1 MDKGHI
7 TLLPNKKYSNLKKET
22 TNNLRC
28 CETIQYGYIKL
39 RDLKKWENGEIVAV
53 KMGMLTPSKPV
64 YKNLSIIDAACKRI
78 SEQDTTALFEDEDEL
93 IPVYVFVSEITDNE
107 WREHLISK
115 GFKSSR
121 KTASREGIKIDR
133 KNLFGEYGFFF
144 KEDTKE
150 SKSILEEK
158 RAEEERAH
166 QEYLKMQAR
175 IKKAKEKEAK
185 EKEKRFQESVEE
197 YNKIY
202 GDKAFD
208 KDYEKMSKKWRIVQ
222 YDITNKEMFGN
233 KTAMSTTW
241 NPSDDDFWAV
251 FTYGFL
257 TIVWFIWG
265 CCCELSFFVGLF
277 MVFSFISLCFTIICI
292 CGSHF
297 DKTYCTERVYARN
310 RDLEK
315 SISEA
320 AEIVVL
326 SNEGYVKINLEIPS
340 FLPTFASE
348 TIKQK

>member
-208 KDYEKMSKKWRIVQ
+208 KDYEKMSKKYGVVK
-222 YDITNKEMFGN
+222 YDITNKKMFGD
-233 KTAMSTTW
+233 KEVY
-241 NPSDDDFWAV
+241 NPIVECICLLTIFAFV
-251 FTYGFL
+251 AICLIACEILFFGFL
-257 TIVWFIWG
+257 FLI
-265 CCCELSFFVGLF
+265 LSAIILLIIIIYERN
-277 MVFSFISLCFTIICI
+277 FS
-292 CGSHF
+292 
-297 DKTYCTERVYARN
+297 KTNGTKKVYARKN
-310 RDLEK
+310 DFDK
-315 SISEA
+315 YIIDGA

-326 SNEGYVKINLEIPS
+326 SNEGNVYS
-340 FLPTFASE
+340 FQSDIRNKLS
-348 TIKQK
+348 IK

>member
-22 TNNLRC
+22 TNNLRY

-39 RDLKKWENGEIVAV
+39 RDLKKWENGETVAV
-53 KMGMLTPSKPV
+53 KMGMLTPSKPT

-158 RAEEERAH
+158 RAEEER
-166 QEYLKMQAR
+166 

-185 EKEKRFQESVEE
+185 EKEKRFQESIKE
-197 YNKIY
+197 YDKIY
-202 GDKAFD
+202 GEESFK

-222 YDITNKEMFGN
+222 YDITNKEMFGK
-233 KTAMSTTW
+233 KTTMSTTW
-241 NPSDDDFWAV
+241 NPSDDDRDAV
-251 FTYGFL
+251 LFYGFL

-265 CCCELSFFVGLF
+265 CCCELSFFVALF
-277 MVFSFISLCFTIICI
+277 MVFSFISLFATIICI

-297 DKTYCTERVYARN
+297 DKTYETEKVCARTRN
-310 RDLEK
+310 SEK
-315 SISEA
+315 NTGGA

-326 SNEGYVKINLEIPS
+326 TNEGYVYPFQSDIRNKLS
-340 FLPTFASE
+340 
-348 TIKQK
+348 IK

>member
-7 TLLPNKKYSNLKKET
+7 TLLPNKKYSSLKKET

-158 RAEEERAH
+158 RAEEERVY
-166 QEYLKMQAR
+166 QEYLREQAR

-208 KDYEKMSKKWRIVQ
+208 KDYEKMSKKYGIVK
-222 YDITNKEMFGN
+222 YDITNKEMFSN
-233 KTAMSTTW
+233 KEVS
-241 NPSDDDFWAV
+241 NP
-251 FTYGFL
+251 
-257 TIVWFIWG
+257 IVEGAWLIAIFV
-265 CCCELSFFVGLF
+265 SFA
-277 MVFSFISLCFTIICI
+277 ILCFAFEILFFGLLFVMLSCIILIITMIRDCNFNRTNGEKTI
-292 CGSHF
+292 
-297 DKTYCTERVYARN
+297 YARN
-310 RDLEK
+310 CDLEK
-315 SISEA
+315 SISGA

-326 SNEGYVKINLEIPS
+326 SNDSYVK
-340 FLPTFASE
+340 
-348 TIKQK
+348 

>member
-7 TLLPNKKYSNLKKET
+7 TLLPNKKYNSLKKET

-158 RAEEERAH
+158 RAEEERKY
-166 QEYLKMQAR
+166 QEYLKEQAR

-185 EKEKRFQESVEE
+185 EKEKRFQESIKE
-197 YNKIY
+197 YDKIY
-202 GDKAFD
+202 GEESFK
-208 KDYEKMSKKWRIVQ
+208 KDYEKMSKKYGVVK
-222 YDITNKEMFGN
+222 YDITNKKMFSY
-233 KTAMSTTW
+233 KEVY
-241 NPSDDDFWAV
+241 NPIVECICLLTV
-251 FTYGFL
+251 FAFVAICLIACEILFFGFL
-257 TIVWFIWG
+257 FLILSAIILLIIIIYERNFSKTNRTKTI
-265 CCCELSFFVGLF
+265 
-277 MVFSFISLCFTIICI
+277 
-292 CGSHF
+292 
-297 DKTYCTERVYARN
+297 YARKN
-310 RDLEK
+310 GFEK
-315 SISEA
+315 YIIDGA

-326 SNEGYVKINLEIPS
+326 SNEGNVYS
-340 FLPTFASE
+340 FQSDIRNNI
-348 TIKQK
+348 IKY

>member
-158 RAEEERAH
+158 RAEEEREY
-166 QEYLKMQAR
+166 QEYLKEQAR
-175 IKKAKEKEAK
+175 IKKAKEKLAK

-197 YNKIY
+197 YNKMY

-208 KDYEKMSKKWRIVQ
+208 KDYEEMSKKYGVVK
-222 YDITNKEMFGN
+222 YDITNKKMFSY
-233 KTAMSTTW
+233 KEVY
-241 NPSDDDFWAV
+241 NPIVECICLLTV
-251 FTYGFL
+251 FVFVAICLIACEILFFGFL
-257 TIVWFIWG
+257 FLI
-265 CCCELSFFVGLF
+265 LSAIILL
-277 MVFSFISLCFTIICI
+277 ITIIYERN
-292 CGSHF
+292 F
-297 DKTYCTERVYARN
+297 NETYSTKKVYARN
-310 RDLEK
+310 CDLEK
-315 SISEA
+315 PISGA

-326 SNEGYVKINLEIPS
+326 TNEGYVYP
-340 FLPTFASE
+340 F
-348 TIKQK
+348 

>member
-7 TLLPNKKYSNLKKET
+7 TLLPNKKYGNLKKET

-53 KMGMLTPSKPV
+53 KMGMLTPSKPA

-78 SEQDTTALFEDEDEL
+78 GEQDTTALFEDEDEL

-107 WREHLISK
+107 WREHLIGK

-158 RAEEERAH
+158 RAEEEREY
-166 QEYLKMQAR
+166 QEYLKEQAR

-208 KDYEKMSKKWRIVQ
+208 KDYEKMSKKYGVVK
-222 YDITNKEMFGN
+222 YDITNKEMFSG
-233 KTAMSTTW
+233 KVVTTKEW
-241 NPSDDDFWAV
+241 NLSDDDFYAV
-251 FTYGFL
+251 LTYGFL

-265 CCCELSFFVGLF
+265 CCCELSFFVALF
-277 MVFSFISLCFTIICI
+277 MVFSFISLCITILFICD
-292 CGSHF
+292 GNF
-297 DKTYCTERVYARN
+297 DKTYGTEKVCARTRN
-310 RDLEK
+310 SEK
-315 SISEA
+315 YTGGA

-326 SNEGYVKINLEIPS
+326 SNEGNVYS
-340 FLPTFASE
+340 FQSDIRNRLS
-348 TIKQK
+348 IK

>member
-158 RAEEERAH
+158 RAEEEREY
-166 QEYLKMQAR
+166 QEYLKEQAR
-175 IKKAKEKEAK
+175 IKKIKEKLAK

-197 YNKIY
+197 YNKMY

-208 KDYEKMSKKWRIVQ
+208 KDYEKMSEKYGVVK
-222 YDITNKEMFGN
+222 YDITNKKMFSY
-233 KTAMSTTW
+233 KEVTTIEFEP
-241 NPSDDDFWAV
+241 NDTKISMLCFFA
-251 FTYGFL
+251 FF
-257 TIVWFIWG
+257 IFVWFVLG
-265 CCCELSFFVGLF
+265 CSFDMDDTCFMFSAINVLLF
-277 MVFSFISLCFTIICI
+277 IITICLCPTKAN
-292 CGSHF
+292 
-297 DKTYCTERVYARN
+297 DTEKVYARKN
-310 RDLEK
+310 DFDK
-315 SISEA
+315 YIIDGA

-326 SNEGYVKINLEIPS
+326 SNEGNVYS
-340 FLPTFASE
+340 FQSDIRNKLS
-348 TIKQK
+348 IK

>member
-121 KTASREGIKIDR
+121 KTASREGIKIDK

-150 SKSILEEK
+150 SKSIVEEK
-158 RAEEERAH
+158 RAEEEREY
-166 QEYLKMQAR
+166 QEYLKEQAR

-208 KDYEKMSKKWRIVQ
+208 KDYEEMSKKYGVVK
-222 YDITNKEMFGN
+222 YDITNKKMFSI
-233 KTAMSTTW
+233 KEVTTKEW
-241 NPSDDDFWAV
+241 NPSGEDITLLFFFGF
-251 FTYGFL
+251 FTILFFFCGFSCISHEIPL
-257 TIVWFIWG
+257 IDVI
-265 CCCELSFFVGLF
+265 CIMLGLINLF
-277 MVFSFISLCFTIICI
+277 FTIIGI
-292 CGSHF
+292 CNLDSH
-297 DKTYCTERVYARN
+297 KTYSTEKIYVRKN
-310 RDLEK
+310 GFEK
-315 SISEA
+315 YIIDGA

-326 SNEGYVKINLEIPS
+326 TNKGYAYPFQSDIRNN
-340 FLPTFASE
+340 
-348 TIKQK
+348 TIKY

>member
-7 TLLPNKKYSNLKKET
+7 TLLPNKKYNNLKKET

-107 WREHLISK
+107 WREHLINK

-158 RAEEERAH
+158 RAEEEREY
-166 QEYLKMQAR
+166 QEYLKEQAR
-175 IKKAKEKEAK
+175 IKKIKEKLAK

-208 KDYEKMSKKWRIVQ
+208 KDYEKMSEKYGIVH
-222 YDITNKEMFGN
+222 YDITNKEMFSN
-233 KTAMSTTW
+233 KKVTSTECISSGEDIAM
-241 NPSDDDFWAV
+241 PYFFGF
-251 FTYGFL
+251 FTILFFFCGFSCISHEIPL
-257 TIVWFIWG
+257 IDVICIMLGFIN
-265 CCCELSFFVGLF
+265 LF
-277 MVFSFISLCFTIICI
+277 FTIIGI
-292 CGSHF
+292 CSLVFH
-297 DKTYCTERVYARN
+297 KTYSTEKIYARN
-310 RDLEK
+310 CDLEK
-315 SISEA
+315 SISGA
-320 AEIVVL
+320 AEIVIL
-326 SNEGYVKINLEIPS
+326 TNKGYV
-340 FLPTFASE
+340 
-348 TIKQK
+348 